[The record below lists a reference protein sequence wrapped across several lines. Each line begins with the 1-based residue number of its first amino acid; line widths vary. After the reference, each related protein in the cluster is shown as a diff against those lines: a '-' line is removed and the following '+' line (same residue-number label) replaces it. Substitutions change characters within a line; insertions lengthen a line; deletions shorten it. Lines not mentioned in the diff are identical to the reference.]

1 MILYTK
7 HTSVVIKGPIYPF
20 FEGGAGERKE
30 SIDFL
35 RGAQGWRRGVEGGGK
50 IGCLDHF
57 SILSKPITKA
67 ENKPTV
73 RKIRIRDMSSPG
85 GNFTYHIAG
94 QILLLKVCST

>member
-1 MILYTK
+1 M
-7 HTSVVIKGPIYPF
+7 
-20 FEGGAGERKE
+20 
-30 SIDFL
+30 
-35 RGAQGWRRGVEGGGK
+35 EGGGK

-85 GNFTYHIAG
+85 GRGNFTYHIVG
-94 QILLLKVCST
+94 QILLLKIL